1 MQKRF
6 VSLTSDERSTLS
18 EGRHH
23 HPQYQFRARCQ
34 CLLLSADG
42 HDVAALTQA
51 LDVSSR
57 TIYTWF
63 NRWEAGGLAGLANAA
78 GQGRRP
84 ILSAADEESV
94 LAAVRT
100 NRQQLKEVT
109 ATLRQEL
116 AKDFSPRTLRRF
128 LKSMAP
134 VGGAFATA

>member
-6 VSLTSDERSTLS
+6 ITLTADERSTLS
-18 EGRHH
+18 AGRHYH
-23 HPQYQFRARCQ
+23 RQHQFRDRCHG
-34 CLLLSADG
+34 LLLSADG
-42 HDVAALTQA
+42 QSVAAIMAVLQ
-51 LDVSSR
+51 VSR
-57 TIYTWF
+57 PTVYTWF

-84 ILSAADEESV
+84 ILGTTDEGAV

-100 NRQQLKEVT
+100 NRQQLKQVT

-128 LKSMAP
+128 LKSVGG
-134 VGGAFATA
+134 VGGASATP

>member
-18 EGRHH
+18 AGRHH

-63 NRWEAGGLAGLANAA
+63 NRWEAGGLAGLANAP

-84 ILSAADEESV
+84 TLTAADEEPV

-109 ATLRQEL
+109 TTLRQEL
-116 AKDFSPRTLRRF
+116 GKNFSPRTLRRF
-128 LKSMAP
+128 LTSVAAS
-134 VGGAFATA
+134 GGVFATT